1 MISNKVI
8 EIIMKIVGDENVITS
23 KEERLCYAYDS
34 TPNAFLPDLVFARAQ
49 QKKCRVLSGWLMNT
63 AFL

>member
-34 TPNAFLPDLVFARAQ
+34 TPNRCV
-49 QKKCRVLSGWLMNT
+49 
-63 AFL
+63 